1 MNETRDMNDFDAL
14 GIRIGT
20 IVKVEDNTGARE
32 PAYRLWIDV
41 GGDTPVQSSAQITER
56 YEASSLIN
64 RQVAVVTGFAP
75 IRVGGFRSDVLV
87 LGVVTGDGVV
97 LIQPDDVVPP
107 GSNVS

>member
-1 MNETRDMNDFDAL
+1 MNETPDMSDFEAL

-20 IVKVEDNTGARE
+20 IVRVEDNIGARE

-56 YEASSLIN
+56 YEAGGLVN
-64 RQVAVVTGFAP
+64 RQVVVVTGFAP

-87 LGVVTGDGVV
+87 LGVVTGEGVV
-97 LIQPDDVVPP
+97 LVRPDDVVPP
-107 GSNVS
+107 GSNVL